1 MIKMNLGANRIIRDV
16 LATMVLGF
24 LLLFIHKL
32 VSKRRERFY
41 VDSDKNSNKSDNNSN
56 EFVRNTTFF
65 PIIDSLE
72 SNIGRKAEKTA
83 IYSKIDEI
91 KNTLGA
97 KSDKVAIHSLLNDLE
112 KELNS
117 LELVTSKHV
126 TKESIYP
133 VIQDLKEKLKNVE
146 KKCPPVPDMSKYIL
160 KSQIP
165 AQKKCPPMPN
175 MKEYVLK
182 TSILPQRKCPDLIC
196 PKVKVSAGL
205 CKKCPPPPKCPPCK
219 RCPKVECPVPE
230 PCPLPKCPEPKPCP
244 PQKYC
249 PKPQP
254 CPKCPPRGICPRCPT
269 PKCSK
274 SSRFPFDQFHG
285 LLDSPEYNK
294 IQAMRSHSHIQL

>member
-1 MIKMNLGANRIIRDV
+1 
-16 LATMVLGF
+16 
-24 LLLFIHKL
+24 
-32 VSKRRERFY
+32 
-41 VDSDKNSNKSDNNSN
+41 
-56 EFVRNTTFF
+56 
-65 PIIDSLE
+65 
-72 SNIGRKAEKTA
+72 
-83 IYSKIDEI
+83 
-91 KNTLGA
+91 
-97 KSDKVAIHSLLNDLE
+97 
-112 KELNS
+112 
-117 LELVTSKHV
+117 
-126 TKESIYP
+126 
-133 VIQDLKEKLKNVE
+133 
-146 KKCPPVPDMSKYIL
+146 
-160 KSQIP
+160 
-165 AQKKCPPMPN
+165 

-294 IQAMRSHSHIQL
+294 VQAMRSHSHIQL